1 MSNETEEL
9 LTGRA
14 GTEASQNYVPMPLA
28 DSPPQE
34 DLAPDAAAE
43 NFIATRD
50 APAPIVEREFRDVQS
65 GEKRPENETLRAEDA
80 ARNLSNTRT
89 AEAKAL
95 ADQNDRDL
103 AEALDQLRGQELQPV
118 AADERSTGRTE
129 PQQPDW
135 EVQAERDHATYQQA
149 TAEIDKNIEALLS
162 DPNIRSRLE
171 HEFSSVRAEVDQAKG
186 QYQAATAQLATEA
199 QGLMTALF
207 PELANM
213 NAQQV
218 QGALA
223 MMQQSNPQRF
233 EQWKQLAGR
242 TQQLVGVYREQ
253 QAQAAQQQRELA
265 AAQLEQYRLAEVK
278 RFEARTAN
286 ENPETMKAIR
296 EGAFEMLEAH
306 YGIPQD
312 RMRQLASGQ
321 LKVDSTAL
329 LHSAE
334 FQALAL
340 DALKYRMSRDAVA
353 KAVTRPVPQ
362 VQRPGISEPVRIDD
376 GAVASAL
383 ARLNAPGGSEGLR
396 GVKNAAQLLAAR
408 RGGRS

>member
-1 MSNETEEL
+1 MSDTEQLDDSDYGIRGLEKAAGYKEMV
-9 LTGRA
+9 LT
-14 GTEASQNYVPMPLA
+14 
-28 DSPPQE
+28 
-34 DLAPDAAAE
+34 
-43 NFIATRD
+43 D
-50 APAPIVEREFRDVQS
+50 APAQEELAIDAAVENYVATHDDSRPIVEREFTNTGT
-65 GEKRPENETLRAEDA
+65 GEKTPENQTVSAEDA
-80 ARNLSNTRT
+80 SRNLSNTRQ
-89 AEAKAL
+89 AERQTL
-95 ADQNDRDL
+95 EEQGNRDL
-103 AEALDQLRGQELQPV
+103 REALDQLRGQV
-118 AADERSTGRTE
+118 AADEQSTGRTE

-186 QYQAATAQLATEA
+186 QYQAATAQLALEA
-199 QGLMTALF
+199 QGMMTALV

-213 NAQQV
+213 NGQQV

-223 MMQQSNPQRF
+223 LMQQSNPQRF

-242 TQQLVGVYREQ
+242 AQQLVGVYREQ
-253 QAQAAQQQRELA
+253 QARATRQQQELA

-334 FQALAL
+334 FQMMAL
-340 DALKYRMSRDAVA
+340 DALKYRAAQQSVA
-353 KAVTRPVPQ
+353 KAVSRPIPN
-362 VQRPGISEPVRIDD
+362 VQKPGYSEPGPRPDE
-376 GAVASAL
+376 GAIANAL
-383 ARLNAPGGSEGLR
+383 ARLSQPGGAEGRTGLR
-396 GVKNAAQLLAAR
+396 NAAALVAAR
-408 RGGRS
+408 RGGR